1 MEIVLYK
8 PVMVYGDIRN
18 ITVFKFD
25 LILETRHWAGLEL
38 GSEVETLVFKL
49 MGKLDDKE

>member
-8 PVMVYGDIRN
+8 PVIRSQ
-18 ITVFKFD
+18 VS
-25 LILETRHWAGLEL
+25 RPWAGLEL